1 MEFIEINEDN
11 FWKVINMEVSEDQA
25 GFVAPNVKSLAESYL
40 YRNDDDVIPYAI
52 QDQDEVVGFILI
64 DIDAEKR
71 EFMIWRM
78 MIDKR
83 YQKRGYGKQTIQK
96 AIDMAGKSG
105 EYDILVADYVKGNEV
120 MGKLLKSIGFYS
132 HSFDE
137 ENNEYVLHYKL

>member
-11 FWKVINMEVSEDQA
+11 FWKIINMEVNENQA
-25 GFVAPNVKSLAESYL
+25 GFVAPNVKSLAEAYL

-96 AIDMAGKSG
+96 AIEMARKTGK
-105 EYDILVADYVKGNEV
+105 YDVLVADYVKENEV

-137 ENNEYVLHYKL
+137 ENNEYVLHYEL